1 MLVAGMTGSGKS
13 SFLRLLVYQALHEG
27 YQLAIA
33 DVHSR
38 TFPMLKHHP
47 ALLTPLAKLPTDAVR
62 VLDDIGVEIKR
73 RELLFDE
80 VERQGHYP
88 DDVWEYN
95 RIPGVKRLEPILV
108 VLDEYNA
115 TVQANGGV
123 NRKFAQLARDLV
135 WTGRKWGIT
144 VIVAGQE
151 FEKKVVGPIREQL
164 GLRLCFRVMS
174 KETSKI
180 VTGSGA
186 AASIPSNRPGRAL
199 LAGRGSVQ
207 TFHLEKQLLITL
219 AGEAAP
225 GLMEREAW
233 LAQTIRS
240 TNAAKLNIPGLM
252 KQCLLSETEA
262 RNLIRDWD
270 ARGWAVKD
278 RMRSNARYLT
288 PKVLELLKHTE

>member
-1 MLVAGMTGSGKS
+1 
-13 SFLRLLVYQALHEG
+13 
-27 YQLAIA
+27 
-33 DVHSR
+33 
-38 TFPMLKHHP
+38 
-47 ALLTPLAKLPTDAVR
+47 
-62 VLDDIGVEIKR
+62 
-73 RELLFDE
+73 
-80 VERQGHYP
+80 
-88 DDVWEYN
+88 
-95 RIPGVKRLEPILV
+95 
-108 VLDEYNA
+108 
-115 TVQANGGV
+115 
-123 NRKFAQLARDLV
+123 
-135 WTGRKWGIT
+135 
-144 VIVAGQE
+144 
-151 FEKKVVGPIREQL
+151 
-164 GLRLCFRVMS
+164 MS

-219 AGEAAP
+219 AGEASP

-233 LAQTIRS
+233 IAQTIRS